1 MLRGKTMRW
10 NIGCLLACWVFTI
23 SAPGCS
29 EKGSNIPT
37 QPRPKEFIPVDPAAP
52 NKSKSKSNEIGL
64 WIDAEGVIAQNS

>member
-1 MLRGKTMRW
+1 MCQYVGYFVA
-10 NIGCLLACWVFTI
+10 CCVLAI
-23 SAPGCS
+23 SVSGCS

-64 WIDAEGVIAQNS
+64 WIDAEGVRAQNS